1 MALHV
6 FGESGYPPSGE
17 DYPWINYSNSL
28 ALRLATRPAQG
39 GQGLR
44 TQRDERDE
52 TKVTGNHH
60 DATRSLDEVLALWGD
75 RLIKM
80 MGKH

>member
-6 FGESGYPPSGE
+6 FGESNYPPSGE
-17 DYPWINYSNSL
+17 GPVENSL

-52 TKVTGNHH
+52 TNVAGNHH
-60 DATRSLDEVLALWGD
+60 DATRGLDEVLALWGH
-75 RLIKM
+75 RLIKI
-80 MGKH
+80 MGEH